1 MSLPTESQWAR
12 YSVLCARLQAVPVS
26 ERAAI
31 LQALRAEGNED
42 PQVLSLVTLHWALP
56 PDPARDR
63 TGDRLGDFTLEE
75 QLGAGGMGVVY
86 RAQQHIGA
94 TTRPV
99 AVKLIH
105 PTLLQTAREEALV
118 RFQAEIG
125 ALVKL
130 EHEGIA
136 RIYGGGIAEDPYTH
150 DQLPYLA
157 MELVRGGMPIT
168 TYARDYALSWQERL
182 GLFLRVCRAVQY
194 THEHRVIHRD
204 LKPANILVDSEGCPF
219 VIDFGL
225 AHAYDALLPG
235 AHRAASGTPA
245 YMSPEQVSDAFGPIS
260 AKSDVYAL
268 GLILYELLTAH
279 HPYAWLCDG
288 TFAQWDQV
296 ITETP
301 PLPLHQYSALY
312 GGELEE
318 IMAAALAKRPADRV
332 KVDVLRSRLERYL
345 QKLPPEIDRSLQE
358 ARKLQRDT
366 QTMAR
371 QRAEVN
377 TRLPTTPDAPM
388 LAERY
393 GLGQADAGTAL
404 DPLQEGPPSG
414 SSPVQVTSKAPRAVE
429 HDTSEAEH
437 CQLTMLCSNLMDII
451 ALSHP
456 TTTGPIHDG
465 ISLELHPTPPRL
477 EPETDRTAM
486 TMRLAQLPPPAQ
498 SLLHTAA
505 VIGVEIPLSL
515 MQAVTGLP
523 LEVLSPILIHLHTS
537 GWLAERRRLP
547 EVVYTFRSPLFQQVV
562 YEMVPQAQRCT
573 LHAQVLGALT
583 RCCPDR
589 VEDMA
594 YHAFQGALWDKAVA
608 YYWQTAEQ
616 AVASA
621 AYRQAVGYFE
631 QALTSIRYLP
641 GHDDTHRRTI
651 DLQFDLSNTLVALGD
666 LGRASDS
673 LRQAASL
680 AESIEDGRRLGQ
692 ACALLT
698 FAYWLAGAYR
708 RANAPGRRA
717 MAIAELL
724 GDFPCRARAS
734 LVLGQVDL
742 MLGDYTHAHDC
753 FKKNI
758 ACLEDELRH
767 DFLGM
772 PGLPAVLSR
781 AWLGWGLAELGA
793 FAAGQACCEEALR
806 IAEAVNHRFSL
817 AIACY
822 GAGVVSSYKGD
833 YAQATRRLERGLA
846 LCQGEG
852 LPVWFPWIAS
862 SLGAA
867 YAGCGHVT
875 AALQLLEQ
883 AVERADRM
891 GIRAYQARRLAWLGE
906 AYLLAGR
913 MVEALECAERALT
926 LARELQEPSSEGQVL
941 WLRAAIATHHVP
953 PQHEAAETAY
963 RQAQAIA
970 EAYGLR
976 PLLAHCHF
984 GLGTLYEMLDQPQPA
999 HRELS
1004 LAAELFRSMDMAFW
1018 RRRTEAA
1025 LTCVV

>member
-1 MSLPTESQWAR
+1 
-12 YSVLCARLQAVPVS
+12 VPVS
-26 ERAAI
+26 ERAAV

-42 PQVLSLVTLHWALP
+42 PQVLSLMTLHWALP

-63 TGDRLGDFTLEE
+63 TGDRLGDFILEE

-125 ALVKL
+125 TLVKL

-194 THEHRVIHRD
+194 AHEHRVIHRD

-225 AHAYDALLPG
+225 AHAYGALLPG

-268 GLILYELLTAH
+268 GLILYELLTAQ

-288 TFAQWDQV
+288 TFAQWCQV

-332 KVDVLRSRLERYL
+332 RVDVLRFRLERYL

-366 QTMAR
+366 QTVAR
-371 QRAEVN
+371 QQAEVSA
-377 TRLPTTPDAPM
+377 RLPTTPDAPM
-388 LAERY
+388 LAERH
-393 GLGQADAGTAL
+393 GLDQADAGL
-404 DPLQEGPPSG
+404 PPDPVQAGPPSG
-414 SSPVQVTSKAPRAVE
+414 SSPVQVTSKAPRTAE
-429 HDTSEAEH
+429 HGTSEAEH
-437 CQLTMLCSNLMDII
+437 HQLTVLCC
-451 ALSHP
+451 
-456 TTTGPIHDG
+456 
-465 ISLELHPTPPRL
+465 TPPRL

-486 TMRLAQLPPPAQ
+486 ALRLAQLPPPAQ

-505 VIGVEIPLSL
+505 VIGVEVPLSL
-515 MQAVTGLP
+515 VQAVTGLP

-547 EVVYTFRSPLFQQVV
+547 EVVYAFCSPLLQQVI
-562 YEMVPQAQRCT
+562 YEMVPQAQRCA
-573 LHAQVLGALT
+573 LHTQVLAALT
-583 RCCPDR
+583 QCCPDR

-594 YHAFQGALWDKAVA
+594 GHAFRGAVWDKAVA
-608 YYWQTAEQ
+608 YYRQAAEQ

-621 AYRQAVGYFE
+621 AYGQAVEYFE
-631 QALTSIRYLP
+631 QALTSISHLP

-651 DLQFDLSNTLVALGD
+651 DLQFDLSNALVALGD

-680 AESIEDGRRLGQ
+680 AESIDDGRRLGQ
-692 ACALLT
+692 ACASLT

-724 GDFPCRARAS
+724 GDFPCRARAR
-734 LVLGQVDL
+734 LVLGQVYL
-742 MLGDYTHAHDC
+742 MLGDYAHAQDC
-753 FKKNI
+753 FKQNI
-758 ACLEDELRH
+758 ACLEDDLRH
-767 DFLGM
+767 DCLGM

-806 IAEAVNHRFSL
+806 IAEVVNHRFSL
-817 AIACY
+817 AVACY

-833 YAQATRRLERGLA
+833 YAQATRYLERGLA
-846 LCQGEG
+846 LCQGED

-867 YAGCGHVT
+867 YARWGHVA

-883 AVERADRM
+883 AVERADHM
-891 GIRAYQARRLAWLGE
+891 GITAYQARHLAWLGE
-906 AYLLAGR
+906 AYLLVGR

-926 LARELQEPSSEGQVL
+926 LARELQEPSSEGQAL
-941 WLRAAIATHHVP
+941 WLRAEIAAHQVP
-953 PQHEAAETAY
+953 PQREAAETAY
-963 RQAQAIA
+963 RQAQVLA

-984 GLGTLYEMLDQPQPA
+984 GLGTLYETLDQPQPA

-1004 LAAELFRSMDMAFW
+1004 LAAELFRNMDMAFW
-1018 RRRTEAA
+1018 QRRTEAA
-1025 LTCVV
+1025 LTCVA